1 MTTLW
6 INSGT
11 FIEFRNGMIN
21 ISPIGRNCS
30 HPERNEFE
38 KFDLV
43 RFDVLAT
50 CWNEALAP
58 DDLLSNTLFVSEYI
72 GAQVAREVCCCFEG
86 GIP

>member
-1 MTTLW
+1 MASLR
-6 INSGT
+6 IHSGT

-43 RFDVLAT
+43 RLDVVT
-50 CWNEALAP
+50 TSRNEALAP
-58 DDLLSNTLFVSEYI
+58 DDLLSNALFVSEHI
-72 GAQVAREVCCCFEG
+72 GAQVAREVRCCFEG